1 MARDGVY
8 FTQTCD
14 GGTVVDFSHPSHV
27 KSVPGK
33 RTFDTR
39 RGGDGVLLQA
49 TLKLEVLVLDHSPH

>member
-8 FTQTCD
+8 FTQTSD
-14 GGTVVDFSHPSHV
+14 GTVVDFSHPSHV

-33 RTFDTR
+33 RTSDTR
-39 RGGDGVLLQA
+39 RDGDGVLLQA